1 MRLWPKLSRFSIK
14 PDEAIENGE
23 FYNTSSSGEYSG
35 TRTRQA
41 LGAELF
47 LPLAKPL
54 NLTLSGRYDRY
65 ALSDNSIDKLTF
77 GSGLEFRPH
86 PTLLVRG
93 NYATSFRAPDM
104 NYLFLN
110 KQKGYFASTTD
121 YLRCSQTGQPLDKCS
136 FKDYAP
142 GANYTLTGNK
152 ELKPEEGK
160 FMVQGLFGRQPINLI
175 SASITGISKLIIL

>member
-1 MRLWPKLSRFSIK
+1 M
-14 PDEAIENGE
+14 
-23 FYNTSSSGEYSG
+23 
-35 TRTRQA
+35 
-41 LGAELF
+41 
-47 LPLAKPL
+47 PLAKPL

-110 KQKGYFASTTD
+110 KQKVI
-121 YLRCSQTGQPLDKCS
+121 SQVR
-136 FKDYAP
+136 
-142 GANYTLTGNK
+142 LTIYVVAK
-152 ELKPEEGK
+152 
-160 FMVQGLFGRQPINLI
+160 RDNL
-175 SASITGISKLIIL
+175 